1 MLSGGVN
8 ASIGQGIYRDID
20 APELANQTNWSA
32 NVRVRPSQRL
42 EFNTSFNYARM
53 RSRERVEELF
63 AGYVLR
69 TRTNVNFTRSLSVR
83 LVVQYNDFS
92 ERVDVEPL
100 LTYRVNPFT
109 VFYVGTPTPSLTPDS
124 CPCPRLPRLPGPAQA
139 PARRPLAARCPTEL
153 T

>member
-1 MLSGGVN
+1 
-8 ASIGQGIYRDID
+8 
-20 APELANQTNWSA
+20 
-32 NVRVRPSQRL
+32 VRPSQRL

-63 AGYVLR
+63 AGYILR

-109 VFYVGTPTPSLTPDS
+109 VFYVGTTSRFEEFQADDWDSLTSNDWQPS
-124 CPCPRLPRLPGPAQA
+124 SRQVFAKLQYQFRL
-139 PARRPLAARCPTEL
+139 
-153 T
+153 